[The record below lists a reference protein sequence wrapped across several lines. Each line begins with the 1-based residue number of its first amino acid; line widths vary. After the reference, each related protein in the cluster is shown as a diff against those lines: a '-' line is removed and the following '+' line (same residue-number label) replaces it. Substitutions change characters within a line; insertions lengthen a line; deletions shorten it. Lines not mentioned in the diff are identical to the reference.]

1 MKRRGADKQEKAHRK
16 KGLDVRKMKTV
27 VDVKVRQEET
37 DNGAMGQELDKDRK
51 DKKRRKLKLIF
62 LQKDK
67 EHP

>member
-1 MKRRGADKQEKAHRK
+1 MRE
-16 KGLDVRKMKTV
+16 MKTV
-27 VDVKVRQEET
+27 VDVKARHAER
-37 DNGAMGQELDKDRK
+37 DNGGMGQELDKDRK